1 MFRIYTERKHGFEN
15 EARQIMSEI
24 KGFLGIEGVTGVRYL
39 NRYDIENISDETAKS
54 AAIRIFSEP
63 QSDTC
68 YFEHIPLEKDDTII
82 AWEYLPGQY
91 DQRADSATQCLSIL
105 MSGLKSAGAGAGSDE
120 KPVVRCAKLVI
131 LKGNVTEADVERIRH
146 YLINPVD
153 SRLAHLEIPE
163 TLKMQTEVPGDI
175 PVFEGFIDLD
185 TAGLSAIRDKMGLA
199 MDMADIAFLQQYFK
213 KEGRNPT
220 ETEIRV
226 LDTYWSDHCRH
237 TTFNTVLD
245 GIDIEDGELS
255 DPIKKSLGEY
265 RDMRNELYAERAKN
279 GAKPETL
286 MDMACIGAK
295 YLKKHGKLDDIE
307 LSEEINACSIFID
320 VDVTDTSAKGG
331 ASCAACGADDAKKT
345 EKWLL
350 QFKNETHNHPT
361 EIEPFGGAATCIGG
375 AIRDPLSGRAWVYQ
389 SLRVT
394 GAADPTKPIDQ
405 TREGKLPQKKLTREA
420 AQGFSSYG
428 NQIGLTTGQVAEI
441 YHPGFEA
448 KRMELGAVIAAVP
461 ADVVKREEPEAGDVV
476 VLVGGGT
483 GRDGIGGATGSSK
496 AHTVKSVTTAAAEV
510 QKGNAVEERKIQRL
524 FRNRDVS
531 RMIRRCNDFGA
542 GGVSVAVGELAPGL
556 DINLDAVPKKYE
568 GLNGTELA
576 ISESQE
582 RMAIVVRAKDAD
594 ALIAAAAAENLN
606 AVVIAK
612 VTDTNRLIMKWR
624 GKTIVDI
631 DRAFLDTAGASRNA
645 KASVGT
651 VKKAESPLCA
661 PLPNV
666 AAFLDKATKTGA
678 NCANSA
684 GAANA
689 NNTTATQDCTNPL
702 ETAWIT
708 NMREQAVCS
717 QRGLSERFDGSIGSA
732 SVLFPMGG
740 KYQSTP
746 ESGCAAKIPVLPPYE
761 TETTSLMTFG
771 YDPRV
776 ASWSPYHGAQT
787 AVLYSLARIT
797 AMGGNPESCRLTFQE
812 YFERTSSEKA
822 WGKPAAALLGALS
835 AQKAM
840 GTAAIGG
847 KDSMSGTFQ
856 DLNVPPTLVSFAV
869 TTENAR
875 NITGG
880 AFKKDGSSVYLIQSP
895 YTDYLTPDFA
905 AFTENARLLY
915 SLNKK
920 GVINAMYP
928 VGAGGIAE
936 AVTKM
941 AFGNKV
947 GCQFDESFFN
957 ELNNRKTVQQAVL
970 AQNGHDSAKCP
981 CYQLFIPLYGSI
993 IVEIP
998 AEKDAEFQQAA
1009 GTKAIKLGKTLK
1021 EAVIRV
1027 KAAVIDLVKTEKA
1040 WEEPLSD
1047 VFPPVSTVSAEE
1059 EKTGMVEKLPQ
1070 FALEEHSSLT
1080 EARKKLAE
1088 SGVACAESGAVH
1100 AEIATKSDK
1109 SAAAASS
1116 KARPKV
1122 IIPVFPGTNCE
1133 YDMARAFDLAG
1144 AETELFIFRNNTQAA
1159 LKESLEGLRE
1169 KISNAQILAL
1179 AGGFSAG
1186 DEPDGSAKFIANVL
1200 REPGIANAV
1209 MELKEKRK
1217 GLILGICNGFQALV
1231 KTGLLP
1237 YGKILEPTEDM
1248 PTLTYNRIG
1257 RHISRI
1263 VRTRVVSAIS
1273 PWAADE
1279 TVLLPKTHMIPV
1291 SHGEGRIIMS
1301 REMAEDL
1308 FKKGQVFTQYV
1319 NENGVPVMNE
1329 PDNPN
1334 GSMFAIEGLTS
1345 EDGLILGKMGHSERN
1360 IGNNPD
1366 GSSCD
1371 IIKNIGGDKC
1381 QNVFAAGVR
1390 YFA

>member
-68 YFEHIPLEKDDTII
+68 YFEHIPLEKNDTII

-105 MSGLKSAGAGAGSDE
+105 MSGLKSANSGADSDE

-331 ASCAACGADDAKKT
+331 ADGAKKT

-461 ADVVKREEPEAGDVV
+461 ADVVKREEPEARDVV

-606 AVVIAK
+606 AVVIAT
-612 VTDTNRLIMKWR
+612 VTNTNRLIMKWR

-645 KASVGT
+645 KASVST

-678 NCANSA
+678 NCAEK
-684 GAANA
+684 
-689 NNTTATQDCTNPL
+689 TTAGTQECTNPL

-746 ESGCAAKIPVLPPYE
+746 ESGCAAKIPVLSPYE

-875 NITGG
+875 NITSG
-880 AFKKDGSSVYLIQSP
+880 AFQKAGSSVYLIQSP
-895 YTDYLTPDFA
+895 YTEYLTPDFA
-905 AFTENARLLY
+905 AFAKNAETLY
-915 SLNKK
+915 ALNKK

-947 GCQFDESFFN
+947 GCQFDESFFAS
-957 ELNNRKTVQQAVL
+957 LNNQKTVQQAVL

-1009 GTKAIKLGKTLK
+1009 GTKAIKLGTTLN

-1027 KAAVIDLVKTEKA
+1027 KAAVIDLAKTEKA

-1059 EKTGMVEKLPQ
+1059 EKNGKVEKLPS
-1070 FALEEHSSLT
+1070 FALSTHQSLT
-1080 EARKKLAE
+1080 DARKKTFYT
-1088 SGVACAESGAVH
+1088 G
-1100 AEIATKSDK
+1100 K
-1109 SAAAASS
+1109 

-1144 AETELFIFRNNTQAA
+1144 AETELFVFRNNTQAA
-1159 LKESLEGLRE
+1159 LEESLKGLRE
-1169 KISNAQILAL
+1169 KISTTQILAL

-1186 DEPDGSAKFIANVL
+1186 DEPDGSAKFIANIL

-1237 YGKILEPTEDM
+1237 YGKILEPSEDM

-1273 PWAADE
+1273 PWSWDD
-1279 TVLLPKTHMIPV
+1279 TVLQPATHMIPV

-1301 REMAEDL
+1301 TDMAETL

-1319 NENGVPVMNE
+1319 NEDGIPVMNE

-1360 IGNNPD
+1360 IGNNQD

-1381 QNVFAAGVR
+1381 QNIFAAGIR